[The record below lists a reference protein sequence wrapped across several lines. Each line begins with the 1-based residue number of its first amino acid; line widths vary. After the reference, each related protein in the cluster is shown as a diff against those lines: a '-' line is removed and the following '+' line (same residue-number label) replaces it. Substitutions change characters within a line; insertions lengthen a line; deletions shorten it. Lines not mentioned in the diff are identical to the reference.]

1 MGKVNQKTIKSDFFT
16 LEEFTRSTTAK
27 RLKIDNTPSNDIIRN
42 IQYGEVIRNLQ
53 YGVQMVL
60 DPLRRILQAPIIIT
74 SGYRCAALNK
84 AVGGVAN
91 SWHTKGN
98 AADLRIK
105 DEEEAKAIFQV
116 LKTLPS
122 VDTVLFEHSSTS
134 IWMHV
139 QWDMEKTPR
148 HHFNFNFQAK

>member
-27 RLKIDNTPSNDIIRN
+27 RLKIDNTPND
-42 IQYGEVIRNLQ
+42 EVIRNLQ
-53 YGVQMVL
+53 NGVKMVL

-105 DEEEAKAIFQV
+105 DK
-116 LKTLPS
+116 
-122 VDTVLFEHSSTS
+122 
-134 IWMHV
+134 
-139 QWDMEKTPR
+139 
-148 HHFNFNFQAK
+148 

>member
-1 MGKVNQKTIKSDFFT
+1 MAKGINQKTIKSDFFK
-16 LEEFTRSTTAK
+16 LKEFTRSTTAK
-27 RLKIDNTPSNDIIRN
+27 RLKIDNTPNDEVIRN
-42 IQYGEVIRNLQ
+42 IQYV
-53 YGVQMVL
+53 VQMIL
-60 DPLRRILQAPIIIT
+60 DPKKKIIQAPIIIT

-84 AVGGVAN
+84 AVGGVSN

-105 DEEEAKAIFQV
+105 DEEEAEVIFQA

-122 VDTVLFEHSSTS
+122 VDTVLFEHSATS

-139 QWDMEKTPR
+139 QWDMTKTPR
-148 HHFNFNFQAK
+148 HHFNFNYVAK

>member
-1 MGKVNQKTIKSDFFT
+1 MGKVTNQKTIKSDFFT
-16 LEEFTRSTTAK
+16 LEEFTRSSTAK
-27 RLKIDNTPSNDIIRN
+27 RLKIDNTPSD
-42 IQYGEVIRNLQ
+42 EVVRNLQ

-60 DPLRRILQAPIIIT
+60 EPLRRIIKAPIIIT
-74 SGYRCAALNK
+74 SGYRCSALNK

-105 DEEEAKAIFQV
+105 DEEEAKVIFQA

-122 VDTVLFEHSSTS
+122 VDTVLFEHSAKS

-139 QWDMEKTPR
+139 QWDMSRTPR
-148 HHFNFNFQAK
+148 QHFNFNYQAR

>member
-1 MGKVNQKTIKSDFFT
+1 MGKAINQKTIKSDFFS

-27 RLKIDNTPSNDIIRN
+27 RLKIDNTPSD
-42 IQYGEVIRNLQ
+42 EVIRNIQ

-60 DPLRRILQAPIIIT
+60 DPLRRILQEPIIIT

-84 AVGGVAN
+84 AVGGVTN

-98 AADLRIK
+98 AADLRVK

-122 VDTVLFEHSSTS
+122 VDTVLFEHSTSS

-139 QWDMEKTPR
+139 QWDMERTPR
-148 HHFNFNFQAK
+148 HHYNFNYQAK

>member
-1 MGKVNQKTIKSDFFT
+1 MVKVNQKMIKSDFFT

-27 RLKIDNTPSNDIIRN
+27 RLKIDNTPDDVVIRN
-42 IQYGEVIRNLQ
+42 IQ

-60 DPLRRILQAPIIIT
+60 DPLRRLLHTPIIIT
-74 SGYRCAALNK
+74 SGYRCAKLNK

-105 DEEEAKAIFQV
+105 DEEEAKAIFQI

-122 VDTVLFEHSSTS
+122 VDTVLFEHSTS
-134 IWMHV
+134 AIWIHV
-139 QWDMEKTPR
+139 QWDMERTPR
-148 HHFNFNFQAK
+148 HHFNFNYQAK

>member
-1 MGKVNQKTIKSDFFT
+1 MAKVVNQKTIKSDFFT
-16 LEEFTRSTTAK
+16 LEEFTRSSTAK
-27 RLKIDNTPSNDIIRN
+27 RLKIKNTPSDDIIRN
-42 IQYGEVIRNLQ
+42 IE

-60 DPLRRILQAPIIIT
+60 DPLRRILQTPITIT
-74 SGYRCAALNK
+74 SGYRCPELNK
-84 AVGGVAN
+84 AVGGVSN

-98 AADLRIK
+98 AADIRVK

-122 VDTVLFEHSSTS
+122 VDTVLFEHSKTS

-139 QWDMEKTPR
+139 QWDMERTPR
-148 HHFNFNFQAK
+148 HHYNFNYLVK

>member
-1 MGKVNQKTIKSDFFT
+1 MARVINQKTIKSDFFT
-16 LEEFTRSTTAK
+16 LEEFTRSSTAK
-27 RLKIDNTPSNDIIRN
+27 RLKIDNTPDDVVIRN
-42 IQYGEVIRNLQ
+42 IQ

-60 DPLRRILQAPIIIT
+60 EPLRRMLQAPIFIT
-74 SGYRCAALNK
+74 SGYRCAELNK

-105 DEEEAKAIFQV
+105 NEEEAKAIFKI

-122 VDTVLFEHSSTS
+122 VDTVLFEHSTTS
-134 IWMHV
+134 RWMHV
-139 QWDMEKTPR
+139 QWDMERTPR
-148 HHFNFNFQAK
+148 HHFNFNYQAK

>member
-1 MGKVNQKTIKSDFFT
+1 MGKVNQKTIKSDFFS
-16 LEEFTRSTTAK
+16 LEEFTHSSTAK
-27 RLKIDNTPSNDIIRN
+27 RLKIDNTPSDEVVRN
-42 IQYGEVIRNLQ
+42 IQ

-60 DPLRRILQAPIIIT
+60 DPLRRIIRSPIIIT
-74 SGYRCAALNK
+74 SGFRCSALNK
-84 AVGGVAN
+84 AVGGVTN

-98 AADLRIK
+98 AADIRIS
-105 DEEEAKAIFQV
+105 DEEEAETIFQA

-122 VDTVLFEHSSTS
+122 VDTVLFEHSATA

-148 HHFNFNFQAK
+148 HHFNFNYQVK

>member
-1 MGKVNQKTIKSDFFT
+1 MGKVNQKTIKSDFFS
-16 LEEFTRSTTAK
+16 LEEFTHSSTAK
-27 RLKIDNTPSNDIIRN
+27 RLKIDNTPSDEVVRN
-42 IQYGEVIRNLQ
+42 IQ

-60 DPLRRILQAPIIIT
+60 DPLRRIIRSPIIIT
-74 SGYRCAALNK
+74 SGFRCSALNK
-84 AVGGVAN
+84 AVGGVTN

-98 AADLRIK
+98 AADIRIS
-105 DEEEAKAIFQV
+105 DEEEAETIFQA

-122 VDTVLFEHSSTS
+122 VDTVLFEHSDTA

-148 HHFNFNFQAK
+148 HHFNFNYQVK

>member
-1 MGKVNQKTIKSDFFT
+1 MVKVNQKMIKSDFFT

-27 RLKIDNTPSNDIIRN
+27 RLNIDNTPDDVVIRN
-42 IQYGEVIRNLQ
+42 IQ

-60 DPLRRILQAPIIIT
+60 DPLRRKLMAPIIIT
-74 SGYRCAALNK
+74 SGYRCTKLNK

-105 DEEEAKAIFQV
+105 DEEEAKAIFQI

-122 VDTVLFEHSSTS
+122 VDTVLFEHSTTA
-134 IWMHV
+134 IWIHV
-139 QWDMEKTPR
+139 QWDMERTPR
-148 HHFNFNFQAK
+148 HHFNFNYQAK

>member
-1 MGKVNQKTIKSDFFT
+1 MGKVVNQKTIKSDFFK
-16 LEEFTRSTTAK
+16 LEEFTNSSTAK
-27 RLKIDNTPSNDIIRN
+27 RLKINNTPNDDVIRN
-42 IQYGEVIRNLQ
+42 IQ

-60 DPLRRILQAPIIIT
+60 DPLRRLLQAPITIT
-74 SGYRCAALNK
+74 SGYRCQELNK

-98 AADLRIK
+98 AADIRVK
-105 DEEEAKAIFQV
+105 NEEEAKAIFQT

-122 VDTVLFEHSSTS
+122 VDTVLFEHSATS

-139 QWDMEKTPR
+139 QWDMTRTPR
-148 HHFNFNFQAK
+148 HHYNFNFVAK

>member
-1 MGKVNQKTIKSDFFT
+1 MGKVNQSPIKSDFFS
-16 LEEFTRSTTAK
+16 LEEFTRSSTAQ
-27 RLKIDNTPSNDIIRN
+27 RLKIDNSPSDEVVRN
-42 IQYGEVIRNLQ
+42 IQ

-60 DPLRRILQAPIIIT
+60 DPLRRIIRTPIIIT
-74 SGYRCAALNK
+74 SGFRCSTLNK

-98 AADLRIK
+98 AADLRINN
-105 DEEEAKAIFQV
+105 EEEAKAIFQA

-122 VDTVLFEHSSTS
+122 VDTVLFEHSATA

-139 QWDMEKTPR
+139 QWDMERTPR
-148 HHFNFNFQAK
+148 HHYNFNYQAK

>member
-1 MGKVNQKTIKSDFFT
+1 MGKVNQKTIKSDFFS
-16 LEEFTRSTTAK
+16 LEEFTRSSTAQ
-27 RLKIDNTPSNDIIRN
+27 RLKIDNTPNDDIIRN
-42 IQYGEVIRNLQ
+42 IQ

-60 DPLRRILQAPIIIT
+60 DPLRRIIRSPIIIT
-74 SGYRCAALNK
+74 SGFRCSALNK

-98 AADLRIK
+98 AADIRIS
-105 DEEEAKAIFQV
+105 DEEEAETIFQA

-122 VDTVLFEHSSTS
+122 VDTVLFEHSATT

-148 HHFNFNFQAK
+148 HHFNFNYQVK

>member
-1 MGKVNQKTIKSDFFT
+1 MAKVNQKTIKSDFFK
-16 LEEFTRSTTAK
+16 LEEFTNSSTAK
-27 RLKIDNTPSNDIIRN
+27 RLKIDNSPNDEVVRN
-42 IQYGEVIRNLQ
+42 IQ

-60 DPLRRILQAPIIIT
+60 DPLRRLIQAPITIT
-74 SGYRCAALNK
+74 SGYRCQELNK

-98 AADLRIK
+98 AADIRVK
-105 DEEEAKAIFQV
+105 DEEEAKAIFQI

-122 VDTVLFEHSSTS
+122 VDTVLFEHSKTS

-139 QWDMEKTPR
+139 QWDMAKTPR
-148 HHFNFNFQAK
+148 HHYNFNYQVK

>member
-1 MGKVNQKTIKSDFFT
+1 MAKVNQKTIKSDFFT
-16 LEEFTRSTTAK
+16 LEEFTRSSTAK
-27 RLKIDNTPSNDIIRN
+27 RLKIDNTPSD
-42 IQYGEVIRNLQ
+42 EVIRNIE

-60 DPLRRILQAPIIIT
+60 DPLRRMLQTPITIT
-74 SGYRCAALNK
+74 SGYRCSALNK
-84 AVGGVAN
+84 AVGGVPN

-98 AADLRIK
+98 AADIRVK

-122 VDTVLFEHSSTS
+122 VDTVLFEHSANS

-139 QWDMEKTPR
+139 QWDMKRTPR
-148 HHFNFNFQAK
+148 HHYNFNYQVK

>member
-16 LEEFTRSTTAK
+16 LEEFTHSSTAN
-27 RLKIDNTPSNDIIRN
+27 RLKIENTPSDEVVRN
-42 IQYGEVIRNLQ
+42 IQ

-60 DPLRRILQAPIIIT
+60 DPLRRIIRSPIIIT
-74 SGYRCAALNK
+74 SGFRCSALNK

-98 AADLRIK
+98 AADIRISN
-105 DEEEAKAIFQV
+105 EEEAKAIFQA
-116 LKTLPS
+116 LQTLPS
-122 VDTVLFEHSSTS
+122 VDTVLFEHSATA

-139 QWDMEKTPR
+139 QWDMERTPR
-148 HHFNFNFQAK
+148 HHYNFNYHVK

>member
-1 MGKVNQKTIKSDFFT
+1 MVKVINQKTIKSDFFK

-27 RLKIDNTPSNDIIRN
+27 RLKIDNTPNDEVIRN
-42 IQYGEVIRNLQ
+42 IQYG
-53 YGVQMVL
+53 VQMIL
-60 DPLRRILQAPIIIT
+60 DPLRRILQTPIIIT
-74 SGYRCAALNK
+74 SGYRCATLNK
-84 AVGGVAN
+84 AVGGVSN

-105 DEEEAKAIFQV
+105 DGEEAEVIFQA

-122 VDTVLFEHSSTS
+122 VDTVLFEHSATS

-139 QWDMEKTPR
+139 QWDMTKTPR
-148 HHFNFNFQAK
+148 HHFNFNYIAK